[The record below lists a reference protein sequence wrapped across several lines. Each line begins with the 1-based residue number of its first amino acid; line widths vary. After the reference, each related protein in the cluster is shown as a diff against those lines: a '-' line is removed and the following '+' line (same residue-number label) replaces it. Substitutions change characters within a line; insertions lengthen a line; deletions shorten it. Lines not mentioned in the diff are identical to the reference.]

1 MKKKDLVLDFTSLL
15 DVIMIILFVV
25 ISNMGQASLD
35 AKEAA
40 EAKMEENIGI
50 QQNLSDTQQT
60 LSNLQND
67 YNELIISNE
76 KLQNQ
81 LDELLLENNLYKAK
95 AGKTDIEEKQLYESL
110 MNQSKKITLI
120 CEPYINPNKS
130 DENAVEIT
138 IYSAETGDEQK
149 ALDVVTFTHN
159 FDLTRNERSIKNAE
173 MQADMYRALEKII
186 KDNDLKFALITVEYM
201 YNDKNFSQ
209 TDLNNIIGAVE
220 DIERKYSITC
230 YIDKIKK

>member
-60 LSNLQND
+60 LSNLQNE

-95 AGKTDIEEKQLYESL
+95 AGDR
-110 MNQSKKITLI
+110 
-120 CEPYINPNKS
+120 KS
-130 DENAVEIT
+130 
-138 IYSAETGDEQK
+138 
-149 ALDVVTFTHN
+149 VV
-159 FDLTRNERSIKNAE
+159 
-173 MQADMYRALEKII
+173 
-186 KDNDLKFALITVEYM
+186 
-201 YNDKNFSQ
+201 
-209 TDLNNIIGAVE
+209 
-220 DIERKYSITC
+220 
-230 YIDKIKK
+230 

>member
-186 KDNDLKFALITVEYM
+186 KDNDLKFALITVVYM

>member
-130 DENAVEIT
+130 DENAVETT

>member
-1 MKKKDLVLDFTSLL
+1 MKKRDLVLDFTSLL

-40 EAKMEENIGI
+40 EAKMAENIGI
-50 QQNLSDTQQT
+50 QQNLSDVQQA

-67 YNELIISNE
+67 YNELIINNE

-81 LDELLLENNLYKAK
+81 LDELSKENNLYKAK
-95 AGKTDIEEKQLYESL
+95 ADKTDIDEIQLYESL

-120 CEPYINPNKS
+120 CKPYINSNKS

-138 IYSAETGDEQK
+138 IYSAETGDDQK

-159 FDLTRNERSIKNAE
+159 FDLTRDERTIKNAE

-186 KDNDLKFALITVEYM
+186 KDNDLKFVLITVEYM

-230 YIDKIKK
+230 YIDKIKQ

>member
-149 ALDVVTFTHN
+149 SLDVVTFTHN